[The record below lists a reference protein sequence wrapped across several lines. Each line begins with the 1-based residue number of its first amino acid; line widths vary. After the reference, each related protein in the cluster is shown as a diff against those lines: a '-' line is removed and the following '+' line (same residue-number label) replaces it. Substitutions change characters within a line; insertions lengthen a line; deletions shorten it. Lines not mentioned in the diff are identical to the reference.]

1 MKRQEAISRKK
12 QNLYSLS
19 SYSFSFLNKQD
30 KIKLRF
36 LTIAQFVVSLMDAIG
51 LVALGV
57 LVSIG
62 ISYTQDG
69 ESSTNINSLFKFMNL
84 NDFRIEYQMLFF
96 GICAVMF
103 LTSRTIISLFLSKRT
118 FLFLGRISAK
128 VSRDLLVGNFK
139 SNYAWLR
146 SRGVD
151 DLAFSLTEGINYLV
165 TGVLSSSIALVT
177 ELGLLSLILILLA
190 IVNFKMAIFA
200 FAFFSLVGLI
210 IYLNIHVRIS
220 KVSNLKSMSVAEGN
234 RQISDIY
241 KLFREIHV
249 TRSWDFFEDRF
260 FASRLE
266 ASRLYGLQSWLL
278 QIPRMSVE
286 IAIVIGGASLAV
298 VSIVG
303 SNFKE
308 ALPDIVMFIAA
319 TSRLAPSMLRI
330 QQAAVSIRG
339 FSGAATEILDYG
351 RIRRD
356 IPNDYTKY
364 RQFDAQESDRS
375 DMKLSLKDVSFKY
388 EDGDELIMNGI
399 DFEFKSGEIVA
410 LVGAS
415 GAGKST
421 LCDLI
426 LGVQNPIQGKITL
439 DEKGILHHHLDLE
452 AGFAA
457 YLPQDV
463 YLLEGSIEEN
473 VAFGVMPQEIEL
485 ERVKSVLHESGLDEL
500 VQMAG
505 DPTSIFARHKLQLSG
520 GQRQRVGLA
529 RALYSNPAILILDE
543 PTSALD
549 SETEKIVMTNL
560 QSNKKN
566 RITIIVA
573 HREATIKSADRIA
586 TLKDGKLEWL

>member
-1 MKRQEAISRKK
+1 MTRQEAISRKK
-12 QNLYSLS
+12 QNLFSLS
-19 SYSFSFLNKQD
+19 SYSLSFLNKQD
-30 KIKLRF
+30 KIKLRI
-36 LTIAQFVVSLMDAIG
+36 LTIAQFVVSFMDAIG
-51 LVALGV
+51 LVALGI

-62 ISYTQDG
+62 ITYTQGG
-69 ESSTNINSLFKFMNL
+69 ESSTNLDSLFQFMNL
-84 NDFRIEYQMLFF
+84 NDFGIEYQMLFF
-96 GICAVMF
+96 GICAVFF
-103 LTSRTIISLFLSKRT
+103 LTSRTVISLFLSKKT

-139 SNYAWLR
+139 NNFAWLR
-146 SRGVD
+146 NKGVD

-177 ELGLLSLILILLA
+177 ELGLLALILILLA
-190 IVNFKMAIFA
+190 VVNFEMAIFA
-200 FAFFSLVGLI
+200 FAFFSFVGLV

-220 KVSNLKSMSVAEGN
+220 KVSNLKSLSVAEGN
-234 RQISDIY
+234 KQVSDIY

-249 TRSWDFFEDRF
+249 TKSWDFFENKF
-260 FASRLE
+260 FVSRLE
-266 ASRLYGLQSWLL
+266 ASKLYGLQSWLL

-319 TSRLAPSMLRI
+319 TSRLAPSVLRI
-330 QQAAVSIRG
+330 QQAAVAIRG
-339 FSGAATEILDYG
+339 FSGAATETLDYG

-356 IPNDYTKY
+356 IPNEYTKS
-364 RQFDAQESDRS
+364 RQLVAKESDS
-375 DMKLSLKDVSFKY
+375 SEMKLSLKDISFKY
-388 EDGDELIMNGI
+388 EDGDELIMDGI
-399 DFEFKSGEIVA
+399 DFDFKSGEIVA

-426 LGVQNPIQGKITL
+426 LGVQNPSHGKISL
-439 DEKGILHHHLDLE
+439 NGREIHLHLELE

-463 YLLEGSIEEN
+463 YLLEGTIEEN
-473 VAFGVMPQEIEL
+473 VAFGVKAQEIEL
-485 ERVKSVLHESGLDEL
+485 ARVKSVLHESGLDEL
-500 VQMAG
+500 VQMTG
-505 DPTSIFARHKLQLSG
+505 DLTSIFAKHKLQLSG

-529 RALYSNPAILILDE
+529 RALYSDPSILILDE

-560 QSNKKN
+560 QLNKKN

-586 TLKDGKLEWL
+586 ILKEGKLAWL